1 MKTIVLLGV
10 GNKQNHLEIP
20 GVVVPIFAIIVSK
33 SSLATKKIEKIR
45 AQQSHE
51 VRMKVLTNNFK
62 WFHCVKKTLNILL
75 LTTYC
80 CIHLKK

>member
-1 MKTIVLLGV
+1 MKTKVLFGKGV
-10 GNKQNHLEIP
+10 SNQQSHLELP

-51 VRMKVLTNNFK
+51 VRMNVLQITSNGFN
-62 WFHCVKKTLNILL
+62 V
-75 LTTYC
+75 
-80 CIHLKK
+80 

>member
-51 VRMKVLTNNFK
+51 VRMNILTNNFK
-62 WFHCVKKTLNILL
+62 WFNCVKKP
-75 LTTYC
+75 
-80 CIHLKK
+80 

>member
-1 MKTIVLLGV
+1 MKTKVLFGKGV
-10 GNKQNHLEIP
+10 SNQQNHLELP

-51 VRMKVLTNNFK
+51 VRMNILTNNFK
-62 WFHCVKKTLNILL
+62 WFNCVKKTIKHIVAYNILL
-75 LTTYC
+75 
-80 CIHLKK
+80 